1 VADDWHR
8 RITPAQIINR
18 AMSRLEKRGKGSI
31 LLLHDI
37 HPATV
42 AALPG
47 LLKELKDRG
56 YHIVQVVAPAPAE
69 PETVGGP
76 EVWPQASGLPDQII
90 NNGARAAAWPQTN
103 VNVATPD
110 NTSGPQLPV
119 PSVQDFGISL
129 QGANA
134 PWRRARPAVEPRRP
148 LGLWRIPPR
157 AVALSSPLGRHRWP
171 TPTRRDTAR
180 WQHCERLRYEADLE
194 PPRQLGARRHMRR
207 GGH

>member
-1 VADDWHR
+1 
-8 RITPAQIINR
+8 
-18 AMSRLEKRGKGSI
+18 MSRLEKRGKGSI

-90 NNGARAAAWPQTN
+90 NNGAPAAAW
-103 VNVATPD
+103 
-110 NTSGPQLPV
+110 
-119 PSVQDFGISL
+119 
-129 QGANA
+129 
-134 PWRRARPAVEPRRP
+134 RRAPR
-148 LGLWRIPPR
+148 
-157 AVALSSPLGRHRWP
+157 V
-171 TPTRRDTAR
+171 
-180 WQHCERLRYEADLE
+180 
-194 PPRQLGARRHMRR
+194 GARPIELTKMRDR
-207 GGH
+207 SRTNRNPNAVRRFMWQPPF